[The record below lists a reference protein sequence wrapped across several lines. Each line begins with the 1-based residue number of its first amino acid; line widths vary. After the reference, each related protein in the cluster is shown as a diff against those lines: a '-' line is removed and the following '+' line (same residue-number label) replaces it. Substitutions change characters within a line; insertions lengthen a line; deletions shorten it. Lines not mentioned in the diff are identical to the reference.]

1 MRFDQTSAEPLSK
14 GSYMSVLQWLFEA
27 TINFGSK
34 SLAVREILGGV
45 LGITSAFLGMKRLVL
60 AWPVGIIAD
69 GLLFTVFLGAVF
81 SFGDD
86 QQHANFYG
94 QAGRNLLLI
103 IVSVYG
109 WAKWAKH
116 RETAGSTVN
125 PRWTT
130 KSEKLYLVP
139 AIVVFYLLSYQLF
152 KALGESG
159 TWLLVDTWIFTG
171 TALATYGMSRGYV
184 EFWLVWVAV
193 DLVGVPFAFSNGYYP
208 TGTLYALYLP
218 FVIWGFISW
227 LRIQNSEKNRT
238 RIQ

>member
-1 MRFDQTSAEPLSK
+1 
-14 GSYMSVLQWLFEA
+14 MSVLQWFFEA
-27 TINFGSK
+27 TIHFGSK
-34 SLAVREILGGV
+34 TLAVREIVGGV

-60 AWPVGIIAD
+60 AWPIGIIAD

-81 SFGDD
+81 SFGDSA
-86 QQHANFYG
+86 QHANFYG

-103 IVSVYG
+103 VVSIYG
-109 WAKWAKH
+109 WLRWAKH
-116 RETAGSTVN
+116 KRNGGLSTPAVS

-130 KSEKLYLVP
+130 TKEKVILLP
-139 AIVVFYLLSYQLF
+139 SIVLFYLLSYQLF

-171 TALATYGMSRGYV
+171 TALATFGMSRGYV

-218 FVIWGFISW
+218 FVTWGFFSW
-227 LRIQNSEKNRT
+227 LRIQNAEKKEA
-238 RIQ
+238 RI